1 MGNMEEIESRLSSLV
16 QPVCSRRS
24 PLVYSQLQLVA
35 RFWAGHPWVGLR
47 RAPGHDMGLVITT
60 GTRDDV
66 VCSVLVSG
74 DTKKKKSQVMQNNS
88 AAEKLD
94 LVRVRQEWTSCVR
107 PVYKNRHDTLLL
119 PTVQH

>member
-1 MGNMEEIESRLSSLV
+1 
-16 QPVCSRRS
+16 
-24 PLVYSQLQLVA
+24 
-35 RFWAGHPWVGLR
+35 
-47 RAPGHDMGLVITT
+47 MGLVITT